1 MKLDDRWKIYE
12 LMRQHNY
19 ITSYGLNGDPYP
31 EKVKR
36 SQNKIISNVKKILNK
51 NITPKEFNNINAEIN
66 DYFYKDKINKKLP
79 LLGPIGGACIS
90 SRGGAFLDLDD
101 ITEVYILSENFS
113 GTIKSNTCGWISW
126 MLVKG
131 DKPILNK
138 DLVSDY
144 EFLVSMNH
152 FKAES
157 AEREVIEKYIKY
169 KNSKD
174 GRTFKRFFIGNR
186 FWFHDDLDKL
196 HQLLPYT
203 YFFSY

>member
-1 MKLDDRWKIYE
+1 MKLDERWRIYE
-12 LMRQHNY
+12 LFRQHNY
-19 ITSYGLNGDPYP
+19 INNHGLNGDPYP

-51 NITPKEFNNINAEIN
+51 NITPKEFKNINAEIN
-66 DYFYKDKINKKLP
+66 DYFYKDKIDRKLP
-79 LLGPIGGACIS
+79 LLGPIGGACIA

-126 MLVKG
+126 ILVEG
-131 DKPILNK
+131 DKTILNK

-157 AEREVIEKYIKY
+157 AEREVAEKFIKY

-196 HQLLPYT
+196 HRLLPYT

>member
-1 MKLDDRWKIYE
+1 MKLDERWRIYE
-12 LMRQHNY
+12 LLHQHYY
-19 ITSYGLNGDPYP
+19 ISNHGLNGDPYP

-51 NITPKEFNNINAEIN
+51 NITPKEFNNINKEIN

-126 MLVKG
+126 KLVKG
-131 DKPILNK
+131 DKSILNK

-203 YFFSY
+203 HFFSY